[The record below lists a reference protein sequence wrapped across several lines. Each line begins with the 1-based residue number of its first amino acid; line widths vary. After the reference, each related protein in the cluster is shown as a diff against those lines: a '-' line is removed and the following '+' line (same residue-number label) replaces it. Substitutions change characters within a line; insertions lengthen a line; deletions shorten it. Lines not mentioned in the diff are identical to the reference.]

1 MIDYRFTYGDL
12 EIFLLIL
19 MRVASFVL
27 VAPFFSMANT
37 PQNVRVGFS
46 FFLSILLYGSAPV
59 QTLEYHTVAGYAIIV
74 IKEVMTGILIGY
86 SATMVNYIANFAGQ
100 IADMQT
106 GLSMVTIFDPNSRE
120 QVTISGS
127 LYQYAF
133 IGMMMVSGMY
143 RYVLRGLTDSYLLI
157 PVNGAIFD
165 RERLLASMAGFLA
178 GYITIGFR
186 ICMPLFI
193 VTFILNVVLGIM
205 AKVAPQLNMFAVGM
219 QIKVLVGLGILFL
232 TSSLMYSA
240 SDFIFTNMRKLMQEF
255 ALDLQG

>member
-19 MRVASFVL
+19 MRVASFVY

-37 PQNVRVGFS
+37 PQNVRIGFS
-46 FFLSILLYGSAPV
+46 FFLSILLYGAVPV
-59 QTLEYHTVAGYAIIV
+59 TTIEYNTVLGYAIIV
-74 IKEVMTGILIGY
+74 IKEIMTGILIGY

-120 QVTISGS
+120 QVTITGS
-127 LYQYAF
+127 LYQYVF

-157 PVNGAIFD
+157 PVNGAIFN
-165 RERLLASMAGFLA
+165 RERLLQSMIDFMS

-193 VTFILNVVLGIM
+193 VTFVLNVILGVM

-219 QIKVLVGLGILFL
+219 QIKVLVGLAILYL
-232 TSSLMYSA
+232 TATMMYSA
-240 SDFIFTNMRKLMQEF
+240 SDFIFSNMRKLMQEF
-255 ALDLQG
+255 AQDLQG